1 MCIQVAI
8 ISLMIAGCTNE
19 EAKTTDDW
27 IPLLRDNNM
36 VGWYTFIQDYGRDND
51 PEGIFSLKNGVL
63 HFYPNSQ
70 NNSHQPFGYMATEKE
85 YSNYHLRLQYKWGT
99 KKFAPREKSP
109 HDSGLLYHVIEA
121 DRVWPTCVE
130 CQIMEG
136 DGGSI
141 YAVRTTVTT
150 TVDTGGAFLKA
161 EDGGIKRTFDGP
173 GIKQVKMDRDD
184 ESQVWNTVE
193 VIIQGDSAV
202 HMINGKVNNRCTKM
216 SRPDPEN
223 PDKLIPL
230 IKGRIALQAEG
241 AEIFI
246 RNIEIKILTGRTE

>member
-109 HDSGLLYHVIEA
+109 RDSGLLYHVIEA

-141 YAVRTTVTT
+141 YAVRTTVTA

-173 GIKQVKMDRDD
+173 GIKQVKMDRDY
-184 ESQVWNTVE
+184 EIQGWNTVE